1 MVLITAII
9 GILAALWL
17 LLLVRE
23 RGRARLDRASIAHVV
38 HVNGTR
44 GKSSVSR
51 MIEAGLRAGGLR
63 VFCKTTG
70 TDPMTIDVEGREE
83 PVLRRGRANIRE
95 QIAILRRAA
104 AQNADVLV
112 IECMAVLPE
121 LQYTAQHRILD
132 ADIGVITNV
141 RRDHTDVMGDT
152 LPQIAEALSNT
163 VPCGG
168 VLLTAEAAAAQASV
182 LARRASEL
190 GSRFVQVLPDGTEP
204 DFDFAENIALSLAVC
219 EELGVPRATALEG
232 MRRYHRDPYA
242 LSLYRRGGAVFANG
256 LSVNDVQSTVMVWEK
271 LRERQEFA
279 GRELTLLV
287 NNRPDRGSR
296 TRDMAETCALLRPR
310 RIFLMG
316 AAQGFMRASL
326 TKRLPGAI
334 VIPLRSAAAFDMEQ
348 FTEQD
353 AVYLIGNLAGE
364 GRDLIRRLREEGEEI
379 V

>member
-1 MVLITAII
+1 MALITAII

-17 LLLVRE
+17 LFLVRE

-51 MIEAGLRAGGLR
+51 MIEAGLRAGGLS

-83 PVLRRGRANIRE
+83 PILRRGRANIRE
-95 QIAILRRAA
+95 QIAILSRAA

-121 LQYTAQHRILD
+121 LQYAAQHRILD

-163 VPCGG
+163 VPRGG
-168 VLLTAEAAAAQASV
+168 VLLTAEASAAQASV

-219 EELGVPRATALEG
+219 GELGVPRDTALEG
-232 MRRYHRDPYA
+232 MRQYHRDPYA
-242 LSLYRRGGAVFANG
+242 LSLYRRAGAVFANG

-271 LRERQEFA
+271 LRARPEFA

-296 TRDMAETCALLRPR
+296 TRDMAETCALLQPQ

-316 AAQGFMRASL
+316 AAQGFMRANL
-326 TKRLPGAI
+326 TKRLPGTE
-334 VIPLRSAAAFDMEQ
+334 VIPLRNAAAFDMEQ
-348 FTEQD
+348 FTERD

>member
-163 VPCGG
+163 VPRGG
-168 VLLTAEAAAAQASV
+168 VLLTAEAAEAQASV

-219 EELGVPRATALEG
+219 GELGVPRATALEG
-232 MRRYHRDPYA
+232 MRQYHRDPYA
-242 LSLYRRGGAVFANG
+242 LSLYRRAGAVFANG

-271 LRERQEFA
+271 LRERPEFA
-279 GRELTLLV
+279 GRELTILV

-296 TRDMAETCALLRPR
+296 TRDMAETCALLQPR

-326 TKRLPGAI
+326 TKRLPGTK
-334 VIPLRSAAAFDMEQ
+334 VIPLRNAAAFDMEQ
-348 FTEQD
+348 FTEED

>member
-1 MVLITAII
+1 MALITAII

-163 VPCGG
+163 VPRGG
-168 VLLTAEAAAAQASV
+168 VLLTAEAAEAQASV

-242 LSLYRRGGAVFANG
+242 LSLYRRAGAVFANG

-271 LRERQEFA
+271 LRERPEFS

-296 TRDMAETCALLRPR
+296 TRDMAETCALLQPR

-326 TKRLPGAI
+326 TKRLPGTK
-334 VIPLRSAAAFDMEQ
+334 VIPLRNAAAFDMEQ
-348 FTEQD
+348 FTEED

>member
-23 RGRARLDRASIAHVV
+23 HGRARLDRASIAHVV

-163 VPCGG
+163 VPRGG
-168 VLLTAEAAAAQASV
+168 VLLTAEAAEAQASV

-271 LRERQEFA
+271 LRERPEFS

-296 TRDMAETCALLRPR
+296 TRDMAETCALLQPR

-326 TKRLPGAI
+326 TKRLPGTK
-334 VIPLRSAAAFDMEQ
+334 VIPLRNAAAFDMEQ
-348 FTEQD
+348 FTEED

-364 GRDLIRRLREEGEEI
+364 GRDLIRR
-379 V
+379 

>member
-121 LQYTAQHRILD
+121 LQYAAQHRILD

-163 VPCGG
+163 VPRGG
-168 VLLTAEAAAAQASV
+168 VLLTAEAAEAQASV

-242 LSLYRRGGAVFANG
+242 LSLYRRAGAVFANG

-271 LRERQEFA
+271 LRERPEFA
-279 GRELTLLV
+279 GRELTILV

-296 TRDMAETCALLRPR
+296 SRDMAETCVLLQPQ

-326 TKRLPGAI
+326 TKRLPGTK
-334 VIPLRSAAAFDMEQ
+334 VIPLRNAEAFDMGR
-348 FTEQD
+348 FTERD

>member
-163 VPCGG
+163 VPRGG
-168 VLLTAEAAAAQASV
+168 VLLTAEAAEAQASV

-242 LSLYRRGGAVFANG
+242 LSLYRRAGAVFANG

-271 LRERQEFA
+271 LRARPEFA

-296 TRDMAETCALLRPR
+296 TRDMAETCALLQPQ

-316 AAQGFMRASL
+316 AAQGFMRANL
-326 TKRLPGAI
+326 TKRLPGTE
-334 VIPLRSAAAFDMEQ
+334 VIPLRNAAAFDMER